1 MLKLNTMLL
10 SGACVLAVSAIG
22 TTSASAAAATKI
34 YGGGSSL
41 ISVYM
46 AQAFNCYG
54 NPQQLIV
61 RSPLALKNVAPF
73 NYTGTKGN
81 PQDCS
86 TQHVSTAASMFFD
99 SAGSGVGIAGIFSH
113 DPASTAPNGYGD
125 IDPNTPNEQDMSAIS
140 FGMSDAGLSSTDV
153 GFYNNGNDDQGTTT
167 ACTVMEQK
175 VCVVAPGE
183 TAHPPTTYPNPAQN
197 RGALIQIPVSVDP
210 VAFAYDPTYKKVT
223 SGDGS
228 TTTSYHFNIKFAH
241 SDGTGGLRLDQTAYC
256 TIFNGIAAGSPITN
270 WNDSRLKALNG
281 GQSLEDTQ
289 DIADN
294 GTSDWDTTGVPL
306 QIAGRSDSSGTT
318 SIFTRHLA
326 RACGTLGINLGNNQ
340 YADGATLLPASL
352 QGGSYDGTTATNV
365 TLGKFTLANGNNL
378 VAKYIAF
385 TAVPGAGQTLK
396 QGNIG
401 YLGADFVAPYNSVN
415 GNNTFNLN
423 SADLKNQAGK
433 FVAANGANAAAAFGS
448 LTPPQSDSKGH
459 YDLSG
464 CANGSAKCRAHP
476 YDWAEPVSKTSLLAA
491 PTGKTAYPVV
501 GTTNALLYTCYANK
515 KVAGI
520 IPKFFNWYTNN
531 YVVQEVPDGLLTK
544 NGLSSLPTSWRTAI
558 TETFL
563 NNSSG
568 LNLNISQGGTGNCA
582 GIPGG

>member
-1 MLKLNTMLL
+1 MSKMKLMLL
-10 SGACVLAVSAIG
+10 TGACALAVGATG
-22 TTSASAAAATKI
+22 ASAETAARATKV

-61 RSPLALKNVAPF
+61 RSPLSLKTVAPF
-73 NYTGTKGN
+73 NYVGTKGT

-113 DPASTAPNGYGD
+113 DPSSSAPNGYGD
-125 IDPNTPNEQDMSAIS
+125 IDPNTAGEQDMTAIS
-140 FGMSDAGLSSTDV
+140 YGMSDAGLSATDV
-153 GFYNNGNDDQGTTT
+153 GFYNNGNDDQGPTNP
-167 ACTVMEQK
+167 CTVKEQT

-183 TAHPPTTYPNPAQN
+183 TAHPPTTYPNPAEN
-197 RGALIQIPVSVDP
+197 YGALIQFPVSIDP

-223 SGDGS
+223 SADGTS
-228 TTTSYHFNIKFAH
+228 TKSYHFNIKFAH
-241 SDGTGGLRLDQTAYC
+241 ADGSGGLRLDQTAYC
-256 TIFNGIAAGSPITN
+256 TIFNGSAAGSPITN

-281 GQSLEDTQ
+281 GKSLQDPA

-294 GTSDWDTTGVPL
+294 GTTDWNSNGVPL

-326 RACGTLGINLGNNQ
+326 RVCGTLGINLSGNQ
-340 YADGATLLPASL
+340 FADGATTLPVSL
-352 QGGSYDGTTATNV
+352 QGGSYDGTTATGEV
-365 TLGKFTLANGNNL
+365 LGKFTLANGNNL
-378 VAKYIAF
+378 VAKYVAF
-385 TAVPGAGQTLK
+385 TAVPAAGQTLK
-396 QGNIG
+396 QGRIG

-415 GNNTFNLN
+415 GNNNFNLN
-423 SADLKNQAGK
+423 SADLKNERGK
-433 FVAANGANAAAAFGS
+433 WIAATGGAAATAFGS
-448 LTPPQSDSKGH
+448 IAPPQSDSKGH
-459 YDLSG
+459 YDLSSCSG
-464 CANGSAKCRAHP
+464 PTAKCRAHP

-491 PTGKTAYPVV
+491 PSAKGAYPVV
-501 GTTNALLYTCYANK
+501 GTTNVLLYTCYKNK
-515 KVAGI
+515 QVAKLM
-520 IPKFFNWYTNN
+520 PKFFSWYSNN

-544 NGLSSLPTSWRTAI
+544 NGLASMPTAWRTAI

-563 NNSSG
+563 NNNSG
-568 LNLNISQGGTGNCA
+568 LNLNIGQGGKGTCTGIA
-582 GIPGG
+582 GG